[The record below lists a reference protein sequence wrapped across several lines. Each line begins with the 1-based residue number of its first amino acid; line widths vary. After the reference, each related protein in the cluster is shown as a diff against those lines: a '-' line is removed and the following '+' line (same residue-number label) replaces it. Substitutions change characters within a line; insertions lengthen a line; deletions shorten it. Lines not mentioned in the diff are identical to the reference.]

1 MQMSNLL
8 GKTLREPPSE
18 ADSGSLALLLR
29 AGYISQLMAG
39 AYTFMPLGNR
49 VRLNIEN
56 VVRKYMDLSGA
67 QEILMPALQPIEIW
81 EQSGRAAKMKDV
93 LFRLSDRR
101 GRSLA
106 LGPTHEEVVTQLA
119 GKFISSHRDLPLT
132 TYQIQTKFRDEARP
146 RGGLVRVREFTMKD
160 AY

>member
-49 VRLNIEN
+49 VRL
-56 VVRKYMDLSGA
+56 DQLT
-67 QEILMPALQPIEIW
+67 LQFRHL
-81 EQSGRAAKMKDV
+81 QSLHKA
-93 LFRLSDRR
+93 
-101 GRSLA
+101 
-106 LGPTHEEVVTQLA
+106 
-119 GKFISSHRDLPLT
+119 
-132 TYQIQTKFRDEARP
+132 
-146 RGGLVRVREFTMKD
+146 
-160 AY
+160 